1 MYGIGDKYEVVGLKD
16 LAKDKF
22 EASCKH
28 FWNTP
33 SFAIAAR
40 HAFSTT
46 VEDDKGLRDIVSA
59 TISEH
64 LELVND
70 PEVGAIMT
78 EYNGLA
84 LGILRATL
92 AKQGRKKSRWD

>member
-1 MYGIGDKYEVVGLKD
+1 MYEIGDKYEVVGLKD

-22 EASCKH
+22 RASCKH
-28 FWNTP
+28 FWTTP
-33 SFAIAAR
+33 SFAVAAR

-46 VEDDKGLRDIVSA
+46 AEDDKGLRDTVSA

-64 LELVND
+64 LELVDNA
-70 PEVGAIMT
+70 EVGAIMT
-78 EYNGLA
+78 EFNGLA

-92 AKQGRKKSRWD
+92 AKQGRKK